1 MTVDDPAAVLA
12 DLARVKVIF
21 QLRAIS
27 TAMGLGECG
36 CIPGHRSTHLTH
48 ACVDCGL
55 LDSDVADG
63 QPIPPCKGRE
73 A

>member
-36 CIPGHRSTHLTH
+36 CVPGHRMMVLSG
-48 ACVDCGL
+48 ACEDCGL
-55 LDSDVADG
+55 TEMDIANG